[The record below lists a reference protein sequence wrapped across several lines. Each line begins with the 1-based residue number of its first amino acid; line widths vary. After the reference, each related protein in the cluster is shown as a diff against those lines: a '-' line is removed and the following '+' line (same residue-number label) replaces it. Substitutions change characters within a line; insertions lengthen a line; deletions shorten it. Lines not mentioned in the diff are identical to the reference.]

1 MTSVAGLQSA
11 AAVDAVLPTGLPN
24 RVLSNTVSPKV
35 ALNTIAHELRQPLG
49 TIESIAYYL
58 TLVLPREDDRAREQ
72 VVRVQQL
79 IQQSNWIL
87 TCGLQLADETP
98 LAPEPV
104 DLGELITQTVSRRAS
119 HGDPRPRLHLAAE
132 LPLVMLDPAR
142 GSALLE
148 NLLLL
153 CLLVASEAHPVHV
166 RTSVGRGGC
175 GALLEISTS
184 APGYRSEGAL
194 GPGSALGLE
203 SARRVIA
210 AHGGSL
216 SIDVDPASGIRL
228 QAVLP

>member
-1 MTSVAGLQSA
+1 MSSVAGLQNA
-11 AAVDAVLPTGLPN
+11 AAVGVVLPTGLPN
-24 RVLSNTVSPKV
+24 RVLPNTVSPKI

-58 TLVLPREDDRAREQ
+58 TLVLAPGDNRAREQ

-79 IQQSNWIL
+79 IQQSSWIL
-87 TCGLQLADETP
+87 TCGLQLSDETP

-104 DLGELITQTVSRRAS
+104 DLGELITQIVSRRAS
-119 HGDPRPRLHLAAE
+119 HGDTRPRLNLAGK

-142 GSALLE
+142 GSALIE

-153 CLLVASEAHPVHV
+153 CLLASEAHPVQV
-166 RTSVGRGGC
+166 RTSVGHDGR
-175 GALLEISTS
+175 GALLEVSTS
-184 APGYRSEGAL
+184 VPGYRSEGVL

-203 SARRVIA
+203 CARRIVA
-210 AHGGSL
+210 AHSGSL
-216 SIDVDPASGIRL
+216 LVEVDPASGIRL